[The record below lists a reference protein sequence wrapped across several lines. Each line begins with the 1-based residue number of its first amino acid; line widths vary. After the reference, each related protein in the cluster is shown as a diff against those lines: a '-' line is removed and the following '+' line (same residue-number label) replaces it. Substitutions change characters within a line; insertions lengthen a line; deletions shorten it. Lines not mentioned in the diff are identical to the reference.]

1 MNEFGNNPLYQI
13 MHPRSVAFWGA
24 SNNPVGMG
32 SVQLSQLLAM
42 GFEGPVFPMHPRE
55 TEVMGLKAYMHAQD
69 LPVVPDLAVFV
80 LPTMV
85 VPEILEECGR
95 AGIKRAIIVSAGFG
109 EMGSEGRELQDRL
122 VEIARTYDMVF
133 VGPNCIGVVN
143 PHWKLNTTF
152 FPYDASPGF
161 IGMASQSGSFITQV
175 FVHLERF
182 GMGFSQ
188 GFSVGN
194 EALVDITDCIEY
206 LAQCPDTK
214 VIALYI
220 EAIRRGR
227 EFFRVA
233 REVSKIKPIVAY
245 YVGGSESGK
254 KAALSHTGAMAGPD
268 PLYDGIFKQS
278 GIIRA
283 ASVEEL
289 FDLCCVFGSQPL
301 PKGDKIA
308 ILTHSGGPG
317 AAAADTA
324 ERGGLK
330 LAHLSSETVHA
341 LKDLVPHT
349 ASVSNPVD
357 LTFNRNPSDYTKTM
371 PRILLQDDQVDSLF
385 MYLLIPVGR
394 VMRAIAATGA
404 DPDNAAMLADL
415 YLDGQC
421 SAVASLPSEFEKP
434 VVGASFSP
442 RSEPF
447 IKKLQDSGFPVL
459 SSPERAVKAVAA
471 LTKYARARKTILEE
485 DVAAQST

>member
-1 MNEFGNNPLYQI
+1 M
-13 MHPRSVAFWGA
+13 AFWGA
-24 SNNPVGMG
+24 SNNPLGMG
-32 SVQLSQLLAM
+32 SVQLSQLLAL
-42 GFEGPVFPMHPRE
+42 GFEGSIFPMHPRE

-268 PLYDGIFKQS
+268 PLYDGIFKQA

-301 PKGDKIA
+301 PKGDNIA

-317 AAAADTA
+317 AAAADSA

-330 LAHLSSETVHA
+330 LSHLSSETVHA

-385 MYLLIPVGR
+385 MYLLIPMGR
-394 VMRAIAATGA
+394 VMQAIASTGA
-404 DPDNAAMLADL
+404 DPANAEMLADL

-421 SAVASLPSEFEKP
+421 SAVAQLPQESGKP

-447 IKKLQDSGFPVL
+447 IKKLQDAGFPVL
-459 SSPERAVKAVAA
+459 SSPERAVKALAA
-471 LTKYARARKTILEE
+471 FTKYAAARKAILEQDE
-485 DVAAQST
+485 ATS